1 MDGVHPI
8 ATARATLAL
17 HSSLVGH
24 RQSPGD
30 DPSVNPQS
38 PSFRPAAA
46 WFAAAH
52 AAFGKQS
59 ACCNQIS
66 PVTVSVTVPFW
77 QFT

>member
-1 MDGVHPI
+1 VQPS
-8 ATARATLAL
+8 ATARAIVAL
-17 HSSLVGH
+17 HSSLVGN

-46 WFAAAH
+46 PFALAH
-52 AAFGKQS
+52 WAFGKQS

-66 PVTVSVTVPFW
+66 PVTVSVTVPLL
-77 QFT
+77 QLT